1 MKSMRILAVLA
12 AAIVAAAC
20 GSEESS
26 WVGTVTDSAG
36 VAIVVNPAEG
46 MWGAAGGW
54 TVEEELRI
62 GALEGNPDYQFG
74 QVGWIAVDSES
85 RIFVLDMQAQQ
96 IKVFGAD
103 GQYERTMA
111 TRGGGPGEL
120 QGAMFVLMG
129 PGDTL
134 LVPDNAN
141 QRVNRYA
148 PDGTSLGSF
157 RMSFEDGI
165 PMMFRATQSG
175 TIAKQ
180 VRPLSLPGQPAV
192 ENPMDA
198 IVTLAAD
205 GTVVDTLMSFESG
218 ETFKFSG
225 AAPEFNI
232 YSPEPVWD
240 LNEAGN
246 LLFAINDDYRIN
258 VYASGGELMQ
268 IVTKPFTRKP
278 VSDRDKDA
286 MMGFIERAWKDAGV
300 PAQMIDQLRSAIH
313 FGESFP
319 AFASVVAGPEGSIW
333 VQHVKVASELSE
345 DEYESF
351 NPIEDTGAADWD
363 IFDSDGR
370 FLGVLTMPSRFTPR
384 VIRDDLIYGV
394 WRDELDVQYV
404 MKLKLIGH
412 ETT

>member
-1 MKSMRILAVLA
+1 
-12 AAIVAAAC
+12 
-20 GSEESS
+20 
-26 WVGTVTDSAG
+26 
-36 VAIVVNPAEG
+36 
-46 MWGAAGGW
+46 
-54 TVEEELRI
+54 
-62 GALEGNPDYQFG
+62 
-74 QVGWIAVDSES
+74 
-85 RIFVLDMQAQQ
+85 
-96 IKVFGAD
+96 
-103 GQYERTMA
+103 
-111 TRGGGPGEL
+111 
-120 QGAMFVLMG
+120 
-129 PGDTL
+129 
-134 LVPDNAN
+134 
-141 QRVNRYA
+141 
-148 PDGTSLGSF
+148 
-157 RMSFEDGI
+157 
-165 PMMFRATQSG
+165 
-175 TIAKQ
+175 
-180 VRPLSLPGQPAV
+180 
-192 ENPMDA
+192 
-198 IVTLAAD
+198 
-205 GTVVDTLMSFESG
+205 
-218 ETFKFSG
+218 
-225 AAPEFNI
+225 
-232 YSPEPVWD
+232 